1 MILPGELASRS
12 KEHRSRLRWR
22 FGGVHRIAQAFA
34 ARHGPGIRAVQHLDP
49 QHESA
54 LRHLLTRATSLPVR
68 EVMNNLRVEANHV
81 YIIPPNTNL
90 GVAQG
95 VLKLQPR
102 QQTRA
107 PQRSIDFF

>member
-1 MILPGELASRS
+1 
-12 KEHRSRLRWR
+12 
-22 FGGVHRIAQAFA
+22 
-34 ARHGPGIRAVQHLDP
+34 
-49 QHESA
+49 
-54 LRHLLTRATSLPVR
+54 
-68 EVMNNLRVEANHV
+68 MNNLRVEANHV